1 MSLCRVAF
9 LQLTKTLKF
18 MEKILF
24 REAYV
29 PESNEKIKNGAV
41 TWGKDNLYPQFLV
54 SLYEDNPV
62 HGGIINQKVNFITSG
77 GVSGNTEV
85 INNGNQVYSIEE
97 IIDSITLDVELFNG
111 FSIIFKRNLLTKEWE
126 AKPIDFELVRAT
138 EDLIYYE
145 VSDNWRTSQRTEK
158 NNYKKI
164 KNIHHVTDQDNECI
178 FVNIH
183 RPKQRIL
190 EETRDLTSGYYPRPN
205 YSGAITS
212 IMAGCEMD
220 FFTYSEVVNGWKG
233 GTLINMANGVPS
245 SEEEI
250 KKVTSKIKR
259 DATRKETQ
267 GGLIVTFSNGKDNAP
282 EAIQIN
288 GNDLDKR
295 YIESN
300 KEIMRKI
307 MIAHSV
313 ISPALFGVM
322 SESLFGSKEEMATA
336 YALFKTNYVRGRQRF
351 IEDGINWAYFKLN
364 KVDPQIKFNDY
375 TPDFLIEKVEAQPNP
390 TAQFSKEDEAKATN
404 EVIGLFAQCGRST
417 ETVKVIHSAC
427 YQDTSVDNESDFKA
441 SYTKSKFNDLTDEQK
456 RILTMVGN
464 GETYQA
470 INSALGKGG
479 KHLSQQLIILGDL
492 GYLEGWKLTDL
503 GNENVISPDD
513 FEVVYSY
520 AKRPGVSGDDIL
532 PNGRTRPFCE
542 ALINL
547 NKVYTRAEI
556 DNITNVIGRDVWT
569 YRGGWYH
576 NPNTDK
582 NTPFCRHIWK
592 QNLIIKS

>member
-1 MSLCRVAF
+1 
-9 LQLTKTLKF
+9 

-24 REAYV
+24 REAHV

-54 SLYEDNPV
+54 SLYEDNPI

-77 GVSGNTEV
+77 GISGNTEV

-97 IIDSITLDVELFNG
+97 IIDSIALDVELFNG
-111 FSIIFKRNLLTKEWE
+111 FSMIFKRNAMTKQWE
-126 AKPIDFELVRAT
+126 ARPIDFELVRAT
-138 EDLIYYE
+138 EDMIYFE
-145 VSDNWRTSQRTEK
+145 ISDNWKNQQRTEK
-158 NNYKKI
+158 NGYRKI

-178 FVNIH
+178 FVNIY

-190 EETRDLTSGYYPRPN
+190 EDTRDLTSGYYPRPN

-233 GTLINMANGVPS
+233 GTLLNMANGIPK
-245 SEEEI
+245 SEEET
-250 KKVTSKIKR
+250 KKITSKIKR

-267 GGLIVTFSNGKDNAP
+267 GGMVITFSNGKDNAP
-282 EAIQIN
+282 EVLQIN
-288 GNDLDKR
+288 GTDLDKR

-307 MIAHSV
+307 MISHSV

-336 YALFKTNYVRGRQRF
+336 YALFKTNYIRGRQRF
-351 IEDGINWAYFKLN
+351 IEDGINWAYLKLN

-390 TAQFSKEDEAKATN
+390 TSQFSKEDETKATN
-404 EVIGLFAQCGRST
+404 EVIGLFAQCGRSSSS
-417 ETVKVIHSAC
+417 VKVVHSAC
-427 YQDTSVDNESDFKA
+427 YHDTSVDNESDFKA

-456 RILTMVGN
+456 RILTMISN
-464 GETYQA
+464 GETYGAINQA
-470 INSALGKGG
+470 IGKGG
-479 KHLSQQLIILGDL
+479 KYLSQQLLILGDL

-503 GNENVISPDD
+503 GNDNIISESD

-520 AKRPGVSGDDIL
+520 AKRPDVSGADIL

-547 NKVYTRAEI
+547 DKVYTRAEI
-556 DNITNVIGRDVWT
+556 ENISKVIGRDVWT